1 MDRDDGDLMMKTGL
15 INRLRIR
22 IFGRVY
28 TGQGT
33 REGWPG
39 ELPFY
44 MARCKKHGIFEDYLH
59 GNAEY
64 LMCPECLKD
73 GE

>member
-1 MDRDDGDLMMKTGL
+1 MMKIGL

-22 IFGRVY
+22 IFGWVY
-28 TGQGT
+28 IEHRRKEWWSGG
-33 REGWPG
+33 
-39 ELPFY
+39 LPYY
-44 MARCKKHGIFEDYLH
+44 MARCKKHGFFEDTPH
-59 GNAEY
+59 GYADY

>member
-1 MDRDDGDLMMKTGL
+1 MMMKTGL
-15 INRLRIR
+15 VNRLRIR

-28 TGQGT
+28 TGHRV
-33 REGWPG
+33 REEGRG
-39 ELPFY
+39 YLPFY

-64 LMCPECLKD
+64 LVCPECLKD
-73 GE
+73 GK